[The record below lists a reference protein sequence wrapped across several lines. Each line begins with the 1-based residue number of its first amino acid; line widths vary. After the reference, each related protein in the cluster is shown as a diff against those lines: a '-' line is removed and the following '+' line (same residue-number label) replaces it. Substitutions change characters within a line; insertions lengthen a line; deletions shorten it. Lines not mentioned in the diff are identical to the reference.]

1 MNTVMD
7 IKKYILFASAVF
19 VLFCAAS
26 CNKDKT
32 ESYSYLTGAPEFTL
46 PMFATAGESFTFT
59 AKDVTADDGSKVGYC
74 WYTTV
79 LSIRDTIDTFTLT
92 LPDTLCTVS
101 LTCAAFADGYYNST
115 TTQSVTIV
123 RAGRENGSIT
133 GLTAAEGR
141 DFLFTDPRDGHSYLC
156 ATVGTKDWFRE
167 NLAYKGSG
175 TALENCETVSDVF
188 GRFYTWN
195 EAISAC
201 PDGWR
206 LSTLDDWADAASAV
220 LDKRPDPSVRFQSA
234 AGYFMGDLRFN
245 GDKMWEYWPDVKITD
260 KLGLSI
266 WDTHQRWRTASISIR
281 CTSMPLSGPQAR
293 KMPNRHSTGI
303 SSMRVR
309 TSSSAILPR
318 NRLRPTSVASA
329 TTNDQILSTASAMLV
344 TDSRWVIHKMVF
356 PPLIF

>member
-26 CNKDKT
+26 CKKDKT

-59 AKDVTADDGSKVGYC
+59 AKDVMADDGSKVGYC
-74 WYTTV
+74 WYTTA
-79 LSIRDTIDTFTLT
+79 LNIRDTIDTFTLT

-101 LTCAAFADGYYNST
+101 LTCAAFADGYYNIT

-141 DFLFTDPRDGHSYLC
+141 DFFFTDPRDGHSYLC

-245 GDKMWEYWPDVKITD
+245 GEKMWEYWPDVKITD

-266 WDTHQRWRTASISIR
+266 IPLGYASKMANRVDFDSMYEYAAFWTSGEKDAEQAFYRYFFDESPDLFIGYSSKKSFAANVR
-281 CTSMPLSGPQAR
+281 C
-293 KMPNRHSTGI
+293 
-303 SSMRVR
+303 VR
-309 TSSSAILPR
+309 
-318 NRLRPTSVASA
+318 
-329 TTNDQILSTASAMLV
+329 D
-344 TDSRWVIHKMVF
+344 HE
-356 PPLIF
+356 

>member
-123 RAGRENGSIT
+123 KAGRENGSIT

-141 DFLFTDPRDGHSYLC
+141 DFFFTDPRDGHSYLC
-156 ATVGTKDWFRE
+156 TTVGSKDWFRE

-175 TALENCETVSDVF
+175 SALDNCENVSDIF

-195 EAISAC
+195 EAVSAC

-206 LSTLDDWADAASAV
+206 LCTLDDWADAASAA
-220 LDKRPDPSVRFQSA
+220 LGSRPDPSVRFLSA
-234 AGYFMGDLRFN
+234 AGAFMGDLKFN
-245 GDKMWEYWPDVKITD
+245 GTKMWEYWPDVKITD
-260 KLGLSI
+260 KLGLSMI
-266 WDTHQRWRTASISIR
+266 PLGYASKMESRIDFKSMYDYAAFWTANEKDADQAFYRYLYDESPDVFIGYSSKKSFAANVR
-281 CTSMPLSGPQAR
+281 C
-293 KMPNRHSTGI
+293 
-303 SSMRVR
+303 VR
-309 TSSSAILPR
+309 
-318 NRLRPTSVASA
+318 N
-329 TTNDQILSTASAMLV
+329 
-344 TDSRWVIHKMVF
+344 HE
-356 PPLIF
+356 